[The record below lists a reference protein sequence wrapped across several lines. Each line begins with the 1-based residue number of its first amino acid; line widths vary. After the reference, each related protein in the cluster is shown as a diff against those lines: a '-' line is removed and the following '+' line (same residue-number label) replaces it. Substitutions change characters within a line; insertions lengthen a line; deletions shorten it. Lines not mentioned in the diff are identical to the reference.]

1 MSTLLQYLDEV
12 EQQVSQWPE
21 WKRES
26 IRAAF
31 QIPKINNQQSTPI
44 NKRVQFPKDLDK
56 LISGD
61 YVLVPKEPT
70 REMERAAMEAGA
82 GFLFAQ
88 IWTAA
93 LNSSQNIRPASEVA
107 ACMKV
112 VGHEN

>member
-1 MSTLLQYLDEV
+1 MNTTLKGLV
-12 EQQVSQWPE
+12 EQNP
-21 WKRES
+21 
-26 IRAAF
+26 
-31 QIPKINNQQSTPI
+31 QSALA
-44 NKRVQFPKDLDK
+44 NKRAQFAKDLDK
-56 LISGD
+56 LIGGD

-93 LNSSQNIRPASEVA
+93 LNSSQNVRQASEVA

-112 VGHEN
+112 LSHEN